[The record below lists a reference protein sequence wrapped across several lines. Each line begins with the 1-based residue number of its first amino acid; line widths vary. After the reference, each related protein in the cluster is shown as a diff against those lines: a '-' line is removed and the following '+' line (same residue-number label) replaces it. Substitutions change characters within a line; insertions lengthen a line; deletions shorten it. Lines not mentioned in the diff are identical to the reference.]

1 MTHRTAFHL
10 DCTAIFPACRF
21 DCTKCMAEI
30 QSTLAQTPGVAGLHT
45 EGQGAGAR
53 LIIEH
58 DPSQVPPEQLL
69 ETLRRLPS
77 FCRASFAPTLLG

>member
-58 DPSQVPPEQLL
+58 FAEIKKFVDENPRPE
-69 ETLRRLPS
+69 
-77 FCRASFAPTLLG
+77 A

>member
-1 MTHRTAFHL
+1 MTHRSAFHL

-21 DCTKCMAEI
+21 DCARCMTEI
-30 QSTLAQTPGVAGLHT
+30 RSVFAQTPGVAGLLM
-45 EGQGAGAR
+45 EGEGADTR

-58 DPSQVPPEQLL
+58 DPSQVPPQQLL

-77 FCRASFAPTLLG
+77 FCRASFVPTLLG